1 MKISTRGRYALRVM
15 IDLAERQNEK
25 YVPLKSIS
33 IRQNIPFKYIENI
46 MRDLSKNGLVYGVHG
61 KGGGYHLTRN
71 SRDYTIDEILE
82 VTEGGLAP
90 VSCLEC
96 KENTCPLKDR
106 CKTLL
111 MWKDFYR
118 LIKDYFSSIT
128 LSSLVG
134 NTSVFEEGLGL

>member
-15 IDLAERQNEK
+15 IDLAEHQEEK
-25 YVPLKSIS
+25 YVSLKSIAE
-33 IRQNIPFKYIENI
+33 RQKIPFKYMENI
-46 MRDLSKNGLVYGVHG
+46 MRELTKSNLVYGVHG
-61 KGGGYHLTRN
+61 KGGGYHLTRE
-71 SRDYTIDEILE
+71 SKDYTIDEILE

-106 CKTLL
+106 CKTLR

-134 NTSVFEEGLGL
+134 NTTIFDECLGV